1 MTTSNSTDF
10 SISRD
15 SIIKGA
21 LRLVGALAV
30 GETPSADQV
39 TEASETLNLLVKAWQ
54 ADGMPLWARGS
65 YSLALT
71 LGTQSYLIGSGQ
83 TVNIPK
89 PLKIT
94 QAILHDTN
102 TNVDIPMR
110 IITRDEYLRL
120 GNKSIKGMPIQIY
133 YDPKR
138 DYGELFL
145 FPPADSTSVTYKQ
158 IQFTYQKPFEDFDAS
173 TDTPDFPQ
181 EWYEALKYGLAT
193 RLAGEYG
200 ITLEDRN
207 QLLKEAMLIKEGA
220 LGFGTEEGSFFIT
233 ADYRKY

>member
-1 MTTSNSTDF
+1 MTTSNSSDF
-10 SISRD
+10 TISRD
-15 SIIKGA
+15 NIIKGA
-21 LRLVGALAV
+21 LRLVGALAL
-30 GETPSADQV
+30 GETPTTDQV
-39 TEASETLNLLVKAWQ
+39 TEASESLNLLVKSWQ

-65 YSLALT
+65 YNMALT
-71 LGTQSYLIGSGQ
+71 LGTQMYTIGTGQ
-83 TVNIPK
+83 TINIPK

-94 QAILHDTN
+94 QAILHDTSS
-102 TNVDIPMR
+102 NVDIPMR

-120 GNKSIKGMPIQIY
+120 GNKTIQGQPIQIY

-138 DYGELFL
+138 DTGELYV
-145 FPPADSTSVTYKQ
+145 FPPADSTAVSYKQ
-158 IQFTYQKPFEDFDAS
+158 IRFTYQKPFEDFDVS
-173 TDTPDFPQ
+173 IDTPDFPQ

-200 ITLEDRN
+200 IIIEDRN
-207 QLLKEAMLIKEGA
+207 QLIKEAGMLKESA